1 MVGKDYREVAKLF
14 KSGDMAVYPAHGVGK
29 IESIEHKDIGGT
41 QQTFYVMKIVE
52 TGMVV
57 MIPTTGRGTGL
68 RNIIPSKEVK
78 KVYEILEEKD
88 VVIAPQPW
96 NQRYRDYM
104 QKIKTGSVY
113 EIASVLRDL
122 NVLSSDKSLSFG
134 EKKMMDTAR
143 SLLVKEIAIANS
155 IKEQKVED
163 DLDRIFS

>member
-1 MVGKDYREVAKLF
+1 MF

>member
-1 MVGKDYREVAKLF
+1 MF

-29 IESIEHKDIGGT
+29 IESIEQKQIGGT
-41 QQTFYVMKIVE
+41 DQTFYVMKIIE

-57 MIPTTGRGTGL
+57 MIPTTGKGTGL

-143 SLLVKEIAIANS
+143 SLLVSEIAIANS

-163 DLDRIFS
+163 DLDKIFS

>member
-1 MVGKDYREVAKLF
+1 VF
-14 KSGDMAVYPAHGVGK
+14 KCGDMAVYPAHGVGK
-29 IESIEHKDIGGT
+29 IEAIEQKEIGGFD
-41 QQTFYVMKIVE
+41 QMFYVMTIIE

-57 MIPTTGRGTGL
+57 MIPTTGKGTGL

-78 KVYEILEEKD
+78 KVYDILKEKD
-88 VVIAPQPW
+88 VEILPQPW

-122 NVLSSDKSLSFG
+122 NVLSADKSLSFG
-134 EKKMMDTAR
+134 ERKMMDTAR
-143 SLLVKEIAIANS
+143 GLLVSEIAIANQ

-163 DLDRIFS
+163 DLDQIFS